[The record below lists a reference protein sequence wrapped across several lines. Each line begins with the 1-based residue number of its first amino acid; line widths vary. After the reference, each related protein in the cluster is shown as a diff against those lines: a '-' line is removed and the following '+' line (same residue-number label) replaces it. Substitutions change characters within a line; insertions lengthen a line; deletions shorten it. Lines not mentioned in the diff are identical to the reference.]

1 MECTTSRGILCV
13 SCCSE
18 RQSQDQALV
27 AIGAGDTLGSDEP
40 AVDWGAD
47 VEESDKAMIEAK
59 SAAEKQS
66 SEFPPGFRLKRQDMG
81 DSADS
86 RFVYIAQLYSF
97 SSYVLNKNN
106 TNINFIDVKASKTL
120 LLLVLR
126 HLGSTGTYY

>member
-1 MECTTSRGILCV
+1 MSGCLQLWKTWKL
-13 SCCSE
+13 
-18 RQSQDQALV
+18 
-27 AIGAGDTLGSDEP
+27 GDFLNSVL
-40 AVDWGAD
+40 A
-47 VEESDKAMIEAK
+47 
-59 SAAEKQS
+59 
-66 SEFPPGFRLKRQDMG
+66 LKRQDMG